1 MLRKPAPEAGAGF
14 TELAPMDFSYAH
26 ERPLTRLRRPLPS
39 VAGRGALEASVAQ
52 APFSP
57 QRGEKSLP

>member
-1 MLRKPAPEAGAGF
+1 
-14 TELAPMDFSYAH
+14 MDFSYAH